1 MLPLIV
7 PAFTFQSSKILWLTA
22 TASTLDLRMGACEW
36 QRGMEIGEPGRKGQS
51 KFFIPWFPLPSPRA
65 RNPLKSFGS
74 FDKWSW
80 RTDYHSLAY
89 LSVPLSS
96 LLHYH
101 CTLLARLSSFW
112 QGLPAL
118 PATFEKRQESA
129 RHTSFFHLLNTTP
142 QGEELNANQITLW
155 MKTSWWLMFSVEFQG
170 WAKLVLRLWFFDYLL
185 ICLSNLN
192 AG

>member
-22 TASTLDLRMGACEW
+22 TASTLGLRMGACEW
-36 QRGMEIGEPGRKGQS
+36 AKRHGDWRAWKERTEQILHTMISP
-51 KFFIPWFPLPSPRA
+51 PLPRA

-101 CTLLARLSSFW
+101 CTLLARLSSLW

-118 PATFEKRQESA
+118 PATFEKRQEST
-129 RHTSFFHLLNTTP
+129 RHTSFFHLLNTIP

-155 MKTSWWLMFSVEFQG
+155 MKTS
-170 WAKLVLRLWFFDYLL
+170 
-185 ICLSNLN
+185 
-192 AG
+192 